1 MFLKILF
8 NKNLSFKK
16 RIKNVIA
23 YYLVRRGARIAWEN
37 MFRQFY
43 ASAPENFKPA
53 SKEEE
58 KAHTQYWQ
66 YFSKRVNPATYR
78 VCKNLSGVGN
88 PKYIPEEIYIADIE
102 ATLNHDKTANYIG
115 NKSFYN
121 HWFEKGIF
129 PMDYFHNIDG
139 EFLNVNLER
148 ISQGDL
154 DILFEEIK
162 YPVVIKPNRDTY
174 GGKNVMILANPQELK
189 SAVNKLKNNFVVQ
202 EKINQHEF
210 FQKYNPA
217 GLNTIRVFL
226 YRSVKNN
233 DIHITGTCMRMGV
246 GGGLDN
252 LSSGGILT
260 FINPDGKMNGFAVN
274 KYGVKYLKHP
284 DTGPEFSETIPDI
297 EDLYNVSKKVASRIF
312 YARILGLDA
321 CYDESGKW
329 RMVEANVV
337 GQHTIK
343 FVQNAGFPF
352 FGEFTDEV
360 VEYCKTNHWAL
371 QNN

>member
-1 MFLKILF
+1 MYSKILL
-8 NKNLSFKK
+8 NKDLPYKK
-16 RIKNVIA
+16 KVKNIIS
-23 YYLVRRGARIAWEN
+23 YFLVRRGARLNWDD
-37 MFRQFY
+37 MFRKFY

-53 SKEEE
+53 FKKEENT
-58 KAHTQYWQ
+58 HVHYWQ
-66 YFSKRVNPATYR
+66 YFSKRVNLNTYR

-102 ATLNHDKTANYIG
+102 ATLNHDKTADYIG
-115 NKSFYN
+115 NKSLYN
-121 HWFEKGIF
+121 HWFDKGIF

-139 EFLNVNLER
+139 EFLNANLEQ
-148 ISQGDL
+148 ISQRDL
-154 DILFEEIK
+154 DILIEEIK
-162 YPVVIKPNRDTY
+162 YPVVIKPNRDSY
-174 GGKNVMILANPQELK
+174 GGKNVLMPTDPKELE
-189 SAVNKLKNNFVVQ
+189 SAVRKLKNNFVVQ
-202 EKINQHEF
+202 EKICQHEF

-233 DIHITGTCMRMGV
+233 DIHITGTCLRMGV

-260 FINPDGKMNGFAVN
+260 FIHPDGRMNGYAVN
-274 KYGVKYLKHP
+274 KFGVKYFKHP
-284 DTGPEFSETIPDI
+284 DTGLKFTETIPD
-297 EDLYNVSKKVASRIF
+297 LKGLFNVSKKVASRIF
-312 YARILGLDA
+312 YARIIGLDA
-321 CYDESGKW
+321 CLDESGNW

-343 FVQNAGFPF
+343 FIQNAGFLF

-360 VEYCKTNHWAL
+360 VEYCKTRHWAL

>member
-1 MFLKILF
+1 MYSKILL
-8 NKNLSFKK
+8 NKNLTYKK
-16 RIKNVIA
+16 KVKNFIS
-23 YYLVRRGARIAWEN
+23 YFLIRRGARIAWKN
-37 MFRQFY
+37 MFTQFY
-43 ASAPENFKPA
+43 VLAPENFKEA

-58 KAHTQYWQ
+58 KAHAQYWQ
-66 YFSKRVNPATYR
+66 YFTKRVNLNTYR

-102 ATLNHDKTANYIG
+102 ATLNHDKTADYIG

-121 HWFEKGIF
+121 HWFEKRIF

-139 EFLNVNLER
+139 EFLDKDLNRILESDLEDIIER
-148 ISQGDL
+148 IH
-154 DILFEEIK
+154 

-174 GGKNVMILANPQELK
+174 GGKDVIISETSEALKFGMVKLK
-189 SAVNKLKNNFVVQ
+189 SNFVVQ
-202 EKINQHEF
+202 EKICQHEF

-217 GLNTIRVFL
+217 GLNTIRIFL
-226 YRSVKNN
+226 YRSVINN
-233 DIHITGTCMRMGV
+233 DIHVIGTCMRMGV

-260 FINPDGKMNGFAVN
+260 FIQPDGIMNGFAVN
-274 KYGVKYLKHP
+274 KFGVKYFKHP
-284 DTGPEFSETIPDI
+284 DTGLEFTDTIPDI
-297 EDLYNVSKKVASRIF
+297 EGLYKVSKKVASRIF

-321 CYDESGKW
+321 CYDDSGKW

-343 FVQNAGFPF
+343 FIQNAGFPF

-360 VEYCKTNHWAL
+360 VEYCKTHHWAL

>member
-1 MFLKILF
+1 MYSKILL
-8 NKNLSFKK
+8 NNNLSSKK
-16 RIKNVIA
+16 KVKNIIS
-23 YYLVRRGARIAWEN
+23 YFLIRRGVWIAWKD

-53 SKEEE
+53 PKEEE
-58 KAHTQYWQ
+58 KAHAQYWQ
-66 YFSKRVNPATYR
+66 FFTNRVNPNTYR
-78 VCKNLSGVGN
+78 VCKNLCGVGN

-102 ATLNHDKTANYIG
+102 ATLNHDKTADYIG
-115 NKSFYN
+115 NKSLYN
-121 HWFEKGIF
+121 QWFEKGIF
-129 PMDYFHNIDG
+129 PMDYFHCIDG
-139 EFLNVNLER
+139 DFLNTNLVR
-148 ISQGDL
+148 ISHSEANL
-154 DILFEEIK
+154 LIEEIK

-174 GGKNVMILANPQELK
+174 GGKNVFLPNNPEELR
-189 SAVNKLKNNFVVQ
+189 SAISKLKNNFVVQ
-202 EKINQHEF
+202 EQISQHEF
-210 FQKYNPA
+210 FHKYNPA

-233 DIHITGTCMRMGV
+233 DIHVTGTCMRMGV

-260 FINPDGKMNGFAVN
+260 FIHPDGKMNGFAVN
-274 KYGVKYLKHP
+274 KFGVKYFKHP
-284 DTGPEFSETIPDI
+284 DTGLEFTETIPDI
-297 EDLYNVSKKVASRIF
+297 ECLYNLSKKVASRIF

-321 CYDESGKW
+321 CYDASGNW

-352 FGEFTDEV
+352 FGKFTDEV
-360 VEYCKTNHWAL
+360 VEYCKKHHWAIK
-371 QNN
+371 